1 MKPHLSFTFE
11 FPGVSMAKKSE
22 AKKKPRNEKK
32 EAKTLSSQFNLK
44 MLNNKYLPIVLV
56 YYLWNWKS
64 CFRHI
69 CIVSSFVLIWTST
82 LPFSKNKMTGRE
94 LKWEMGRLKI
104 AIWLNHE
111 SLRFSG
117 VKEQVNRTPS
127 FATGLNPPPTPYVIY
142 AQPPKNRQSLI
153 Q

>member
-56 YYLWNWKS
+56 YYL
-64 CFRHI
+64 
-69 CIVSSFVLIWTST
+69 
-82 LPFSKNKMTGRE
+82 
-94 LKWEMGRLKI
+94 
-104 AIWLNHE
+104 
-111 SLRFSG
+111 
-117 VKEQVNRTPS
+117 
-127 FATGLNPPPTPYVIY
+127 
-142 AQPPKNRQSLI
+142 
-153 Q
+153 